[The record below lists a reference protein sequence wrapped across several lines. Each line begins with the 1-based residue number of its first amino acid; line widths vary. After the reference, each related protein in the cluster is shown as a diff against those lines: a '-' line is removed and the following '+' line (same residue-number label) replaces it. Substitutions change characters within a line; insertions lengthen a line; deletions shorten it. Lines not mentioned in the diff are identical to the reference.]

1 MPAHLRV
8 AQEVVELDPA
18 DCGVSLEVGELVSQ
32 QKSRH
37 GWLCSAGPAQK
48 ERKRYD
54 LTAWPK
60 AIRST

>member
-18 DCGVSLEVGELVSQ
+18 DCGISLEVGELVSQ

-37 GWLCSAGPAQK
+37 GRLFSAGQIQK
-48 ERKRYD
+48 ERREHN
-54 LTAWPK
+54 L
-60 AIRST
+60 R